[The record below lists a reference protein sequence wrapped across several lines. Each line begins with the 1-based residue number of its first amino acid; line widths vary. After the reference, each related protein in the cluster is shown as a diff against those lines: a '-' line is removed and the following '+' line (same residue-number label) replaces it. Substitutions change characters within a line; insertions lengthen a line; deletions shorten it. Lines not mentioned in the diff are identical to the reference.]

1 MHQQIRLVVPT
12 GSPQDVAKPLRD
24 LKARGINLISASGSN
39 VEQGGEV
46 AFSVEDKDIDAAMQ
60 ALDKYGP
67 RTVDV
72 KVCWLSPDK
81 PGELLRCI
89 ESARGETKWAGRAVR
104 DIAITTV
111 HNAKGELGVQVYFEE
126 AARS

>member
-24 LKARGINLISASGSN
+24 LNRAGINLISASGSN

-46 AFSVEDKDIDAAMQ
+46 AFSVDDKDIASAMQ
-60 ALDKYGP
+60 VLDAYSP
-67 RTVDV
+67 RLVDV
-72 KVCWLSPDK
+72 KVCWLAPNK

-89 ESARGETKWAGRAVR
+89 ETARRETKWANKAVR
-104 DIAITTV
+104 DIAITTE
-111 HNAKGELGVQVYFEE
+111 HNSKGELGVQVYFDE
-126 AARS
+126 AASS